1 MTQNKPLAE
10 NEVVME
16 YLKLLTGARPEAGR
30 EYAALLR
37 QMDGVQRQLDA
48 ALKELAQV
56 RSALVKIQE
65 CPEKGYLSH
74 SVGAAGKGLHAV
86 QQGLLKMK
94 ERMVSSAKEAAESM
108 KKSGIKALD
117 KVVSA
122 AGIRKGLEEM
132 HRELAGSAQE
142 VKKSIEKV
150 ETVGREL
157 RSVGGHLKNAGRAVL
172 GREQQDV
179 DGGKE
184 GRFQAALLAPLRREK
199 RILDRMNN
207 LVLAAVGSVERLEQE
222 AAKVREGELRDR
234 GETYRP
240 SGAKGEDRGEMPRV
254 VGEKKPD
261 SPGDAVPKPSVLKDI
276 QEKKGETVAHPSSA
290 PGNGLKRQE
299 AVL

>member
-1 MTQNKPLAE
+1 M
-10 NEVVME
+10 
-16 YLKLLTGARPEAGR
+16 
-30 EYAALLR
+30 
-37 QMDGVQRQLDA
+37 
-48 ALKELAQV
+48 
-56 RSALVKIQE
+56 
-65 CPEKGYLSH
+65 
-74 SVGAAGKGLHAV
+74 
-86 QQGLLKMK
+86 
-94 ERMVSSAKEAAESM
+94 
-108 KKSGIKALD
+108 
-117 KVVSA
+117 
-122 AGIRKGLEEM
+122 
-132 HRELAGSAQE
+132 
-142 VKKSIEKV
+142 
-150 ETVGREL
+150 
-157 RSVGGHLKNAGRAVL
+157 
-172 GREQQDV
+172 